1 MANFS
6 LIKDKVVKKNQTIYE
21 LYQIYFDLISIL
33 YQLFQWYEHR
43 QILMAL
49 NMTVQ
54 AISELE
60 MNIVSAERVN
70 EYTKLEPEVQKASLD
85 IF

>member
-1 MANFS
+1 MNILS
-6 LIKDKVVKKNQTIYE
+6 LS
-21 LYQIYFDLISIL
+21 L
-33 YQLFQWYEHR
+33 

-70 EYTKLEPEVQKASLD
+70 EYTKLEPEVQRASLN